1 MKVVNDIKNYR
12 SDKKSILTIGTFDGI
27 HIGHQKILKSLV
39 AQAKKENLLANV
51 LTFFPHPRMVLQKES
66 QIKLIDTLK
75 EREDFLRKLGVDNL
89 IIHPFSVAFSKL
101 TALEFIQNILVK
113 QLKIDSLYIG
123 YDHRFGRNREAT
135 VEDLK
140 SYGQQ
145 YDFKVNIISAQQI
158 ATIAV
163 SSTKIREAIALGDFV
178 KVHHF
183 LGRPFQL
190 RGTVT
195 KGEGIGRKLA
205 FPTANLNVN
214 IPYKIIPPQ
223 GVYLVSIL
231 LEKGVFYGMM
241 NIGTRPTLSGKNE
254 SIEIHIFDF
263 NEDLYGKMIT
273 VCLYEK
279 IRDERKF
286 DSLEALKTQLIKDKK
301 KCKRTLTVKGLI

>member
-12 SDKKSILTIGTFDGI
+12 SDKKSILTIGTFYGI

-231 LEKGVFYGMM
+231 LEKGVFYCMM

-279 IRDERKF
+279 IRDERKL

>member
-223 GVYLVSIL
+223 GVYLVSI
-231 LEKGVFYGMM
+231 F
-241 NIGTRPTLSGKNE
+241 
-254 SIEIHIFDF
+254 
-263 NEDLYGKMIT
+263 
-273 VCLYEK
+273 
-279 IRDERKF
+279 
-286 DSLEALKTQLIKDKK
+286 
-301 KCKRTLTVKGLI
+301 

>member
-158 ATIAV
+158 ATISV

-214 IPYKIIPPQ
+214 IPYKIMPPQ

>member
-195 KGEGIGRKLA
+195 KGEGVGRKLA

>member
-66 QIKLIDTLK
+66 QIKLINTLK

-158 ATIAV
+158 ATISV

>member
-135 VEDLK
+135 VDDLK

>member
-286 DSLEALKTQLIKDKK
+286 DSLEALKTQLIKEKK

>member
-51 LTFFPHPRMVLQKES
+51 LTFFPHPRMVFQKES

>member
-89 IIHPFSVAFSKL
+89 IIHPFSADFSKL

-214 IPYKIIPPQ
+214 IPYKIIPLQ

>member
-241 NIGTRPTLSGKNE
+241 NIGIRPTLSGKNE

>member
-123 YDHRFGRNREAT
+123 YDHRFGRKREAT

-158 ATIAV
+158 ATISV

>member
-241 NIGTRPTLSGKNE
+241 NIGTRPTISGKNE

>member
-286 DSLEALKTQLIKDKK
+286 DSLEALKTQLIKYKK

>member
-254 SIEIHIFDF
+254 SIEINIFDF

-286 DSLEALKTQLIKDKK
+286 DSLEALKSQLIIDKK

>member
-66 QIKLIDTLK
+66 QIKPIDTLK

>member
-286 DSLEALKTQLIKDKK
+286 NSLEALKTQLIKDKK

>member
-183 LGRPFQL
+183 LGRPFQF

>member
-1 MKVVNDIKNYR
+1 MKVVNNIKNYR

-231 LEKGVFYGMM
+231 LVKGVFYGMM

>member
-195 KGEGIGRKLA
+195 TGEGIGRKLA

>member
-66 QIKLIDTLK
+66 QITLIDTLK

>member
-263 NEDLYGKMIT
+263 NEDLYVI
-273 VCLYEK
+273 Y
-279 IRDERKF
+279 
-286 DSLEALKTQLIKDKK
+286 SHYS
-301 KCKRTLTVKGLI
+301 

>member
-263 NEDLYGKMIT
+263 NEDLYGKMII

>member
-158 ATIAV
+158 ATISV

>member
-231 LEKGVFYGMM
+231 LGKGVFYGMM

>member
-183 LGRPFQL
+183 LRRPFQL

>member
-158 ATIAV
+158 ATISV

-286 DSLEALKTQLIKDKK
+286 DSPEALKTQLIKDKK

>member
-158 ATIAV
+158 ATISV

-190 RGTVT
+190 KGTVT

>member
-195 KGEGIGRKLA
+195 TGEGIGRKLA

-214 IPYKIIPPQ
+214 IPHKIIPPQ

>member
-27 HIGHQKILKSLV
+27 HIAHQKILKSLV

>member
-51 LTFFPHPRMVLQKES
+51 LTFFPHPRMILQKES

-158 ATIAV
+158 ATISV

>member
-39 AQAKKENLLANV
+39 EQAKKENLLANV

>member
-190 RGTVT
+190 KGTVT

>member
-1 MKVVNDIKNYR
+1 
-12 SDKKSILTIGTFDGI
+12 
-27 HIGHQKILKSLV
+27 
-39 AQAKKENLLANV
+39 
-51 LTFFPHPRMVLQKES
+51 
-66 QIKLIDTLK
+66 
-75 EREDFLRKLGVDNL
+75 
-89 IIHPFSVAFSKL
+89 
-101 TALEFIQNILVK
+101 
-113 QLKIDSLYIG
+113 
-123 YDHRFGRNREAT
+123 
-135 VEDLK
+135 
-140 SYGQQ
+140 
-145 YDFKVNIISAQQI
+145 
-158 ATIAV
+158 TIAV

>member
-254 SIEIHIFDF
+254 SIEINIFDF

>member
-158 ATIAV
+158 VTISV

>member
-214 IPYKIIPPQ
+214 IPYKILPPQ

>member
-241 NIGTRPTLSGKNE
+241 NIGTRPTLSGENE